1 MTKRLRQQVAMTII
15 MWGAVV
21 LFGLPGLAL
30 TWLNDS
36 GRLPLALG
44 VVIVG
49 VAVATVTTVVIY
61 LRSRSVRTHRITQ
74 ADRAWALAVPS
85 ACPRAD

>member
-1 MTKRLRQQVAMTII
+1 MTII

-44 VVIVG
+44 VVIIG
-49 VAVATVTTVVIY
+49 VAVATVTTVRIH
-61 LRSRSVRTHRITQ
+61 RRCRSVRAHGVTRRTV
-74 ADRAWALAVPS
+74 RRPWPCL
-85 ACPRAD
+85 